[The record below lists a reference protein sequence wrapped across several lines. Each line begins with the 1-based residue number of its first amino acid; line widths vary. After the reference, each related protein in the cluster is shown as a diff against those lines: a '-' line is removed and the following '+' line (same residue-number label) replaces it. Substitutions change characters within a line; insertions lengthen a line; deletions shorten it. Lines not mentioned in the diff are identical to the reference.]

1 MESTRHRILVADDE
15 EGIRFLWRGALLKPP
30 GAYEVVAVCDG
41 CEALEEI
48 SRSPFDLV
56 ITDIWMPQMGGV
68 ELTEAIRQLGYQ
80 IPVIWFTAR
89 GVPNIKKEAR
99 RLGVYCCLHKPL
111 RIDEM
116 RRAVADALAA
126 PHQEATT

>member
-1 MESTRHRILVADDE
+1 VESTRHRILVADDE

-56 ITDIWMPQMGGV
+56 ITDIWMPEMSGV
-68 ELTEAIRQLGYQ
+68 ELTEAIRQSGYQ

-89 GVPNIKKEAR
+89 GVPNMKKEAR

-126 PHQEATT
+126 PYEEAIT